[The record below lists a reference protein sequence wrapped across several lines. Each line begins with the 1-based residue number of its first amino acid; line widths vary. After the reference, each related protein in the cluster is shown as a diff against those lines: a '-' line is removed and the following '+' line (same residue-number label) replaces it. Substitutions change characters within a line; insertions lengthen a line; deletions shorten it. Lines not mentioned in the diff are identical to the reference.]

1 MKIVIL
7 DGYALN
13 PGDLSY
19 DVLKQFG
26 DLAIYDRTD
35 SEAEA
40 IARIGDG
47 EIVLTNKVPITESL
61 LAACPGI
68 RLVCVMATGYNV
80 VDCAACARRGI
91 PVTNVPGYGTA
102 AVAQFTM
109 ALLLELCHRVGLHD
123 RDVHSGGW
131 AKADCFTYW
140 RTPQTELAGKT
151 MGIIGFG
158 AIGKAVGRLA
168 RAFGMHVLAYNR
180 SQSEEGRGIAAYVD
194 LDTLLAQSD
203 VSGNG
208 AHHRCR
214 SHFQNE
220 ERGDSAQYS
229 PGAAGGGTGP
239 CPGTGGRETP
249 GRGAGCGQY
258 GTHCRRESAAAL
270 PKLHHH
276 APHGLGPGGEP
287 PAAAEYGSGEY
298 PVLSG
303 GNSPERGQ
311 FVVEPM
317 QKGRQTGGLW
327 PKTDTQKT
335 SPLICRL
342 ADSKIRGL
350 FG

>member
-91 PVTNVPGYGTA
+91 PVTNVPSYGTA

-140 RTPQTELAGKT
+140 RTPQMELAGKT

-168 RAFGMHVLAYNR
+168 QAFGMHVLAYNR
-180 SQSEEGRGIAAYVD
+180 SQSEEGRSIAAYVEHSRMWSRS
-194 LDTLLAQSD
+194 T
-203 VSGNG
+203 V
-208 AHHRCR
+208 RCFRRR
-214 SHFQNE
+214 SISSMPQPF
-220 ERGDSAQYS
+220 
-229 PGAAGGGTGP
+229 
-239 CPGTGGRETP
+239 
-249 GRGAGCGQY
+249 
-258 GTHCRRESAAAL
+258 
-270 PKLHHH
+270 PK
-276 APHGLGPGGEP
+276 
-287 PAAAEYGSGEY
+287 
-298 PVLSG
+298 
-303 GNSPERGQ
+303 
-311 FVVEPM
+311 
-317 QKGRQTGGLW
+317 
-327 PKTDTQKT
+327 
-335 SPLICRL
+335 
-342 ADSKIRGL
+342 
-350 FG
+350 